1 MTSTDMASTDADAS
15 LVRTLSEKMVTFL
28 ETGTVPEGL
37 LRPDVFLD
45 LTMPTWRV
53 QAAGAEE
60 LIAERKQGHPG
71 PSAVT
76 RWRADPTPTGF
87 VFEFEERWV
96 HEGQEWYA
104 REMIRA
110 EVADGQIAELV
121 VYCTG
126 DWDQARQAEHD
137 NAVTLIRR

>member
-1 MTSTDMASTDADAS
+1 MTSTDMDAS
-15 LVRTLSEKMVTFL
+15 PVRALSEKLITFL
-28 ETGTVPEGL
+28 ETGTAPQGL
-37 LRPDVFLD
+37 FRPDIFLD

-71 PSAVT
+71 PGTVT

-87 VFEFEERWV
+87 VFEFEERWD
-96 HEGQEWYA
+96 HEGQRWYA
-104 REMIRA
+104 REMMRA
-110 EVADGQIAELV
+110 EVADSQIAELT

-126 DWDQARQAEHD
+126 DWDQARQAEH
-137 NAVTLIRR
+137 AASVTLIRP